1 MTYGCVNSYLPLLNT
16 PPLLCSTCPSDP
28 NVVIRVTVLD
38 NIDSIHLA
46 LNLYY
51 AEVRSQKTIIRISDF
66 SVILAEDSC

>member
-1 MTYGCVNSYLPLLNT
+1 MKYGCVNSSLLLLNT

-46 LNLYY
+46 LISIMQRL
-51 AEVRSQKTIIRISDF
+51 EVKKRSSV